1 MRGGES
7 DEKGIGANADNGVQQ
22 HTHTHTHTH
31 DGNDAEKHRKKKL
44 GKTRLQPPR
53 EKGEPRVEGGM
64 GGGVGGGRR
73 GGGHVLLK
81 SQSKGKEGE
90 KKKNEITRK
99 KGAVDI
105 ERKKNSVITR

>member
-1 MRGGES
+1 MES
-7 DEKGIGANADNGVQQ
+7 NN
-22 HTHTHTHTH
+22 THTHTHTRTTVTTQK
-31 DGNDAEKHRKKKL
+31 NVAKKKKKL